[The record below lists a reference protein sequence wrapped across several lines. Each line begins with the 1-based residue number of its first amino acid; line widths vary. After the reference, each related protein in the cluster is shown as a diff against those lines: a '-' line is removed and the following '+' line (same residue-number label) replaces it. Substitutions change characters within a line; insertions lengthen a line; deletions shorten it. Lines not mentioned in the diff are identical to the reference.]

1 MEPLTLVTF
10 GYKNSVPPRGASVV
24 VDCRELR
31 NPHSDPKL
39 RDLDGRDANVQ
50 TYVALDPRF
59 GPLMAY
65 AMERAR
71 FGGTIAF
78 GCYGG
83 RHRSVAMAE
92 LVKKRMNDIGY
103 KAIIKHTAI
112 IS

>member
-10 GYKNSVPPRGASVV
+10 GYKKSVPPKDAAIV
-24 VDCRELR
+24 VDCRTLR

-39 RDLDGRDANVQ
+39 RDLDGRDLDVQ
-50 TYVALDPRF
+50 TYVALDPKF
-59 GPLMAY
+59 GPLMAF
-65 AMERAR
+65 ALERAR

-92 LVKKRMNDIGY
+92 LVKKRMHNMGCESKIRHSVL
-103 KAIIKHTAI
+103 K
-112 IS
+112 